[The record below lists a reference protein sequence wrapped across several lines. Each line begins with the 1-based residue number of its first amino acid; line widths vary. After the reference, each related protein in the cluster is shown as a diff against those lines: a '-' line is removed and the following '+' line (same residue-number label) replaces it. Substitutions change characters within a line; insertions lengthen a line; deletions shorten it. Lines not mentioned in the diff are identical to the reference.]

1 MIIGALPHLAVG
13 RPARVSGMAVRLLC
27 VACVAYIFR
36 PLASNSAVERHWGL
50 AVTLMTALTVLALL
64 LEAVLTAL
72 LRVDEQRA
80 RFRVALVDEMRVQ
93 LPLGAAVG
101 ASALLIAFA
110 AEVMGL
116 AALAV
121 FTAPLLVTQVAFRR
135 YAGIRAT
142 YLQTVRALAK
152 VTEIGGYVEAG
163 HSERVSRLAVAIGRE
178 LGIHEP
184 QLLELEYAALMH
196 DIGQLSLHDPIPGGA
211 TVLVSRQ
218 DQQRI
223 AELGADV
230 IQQAQV
236 LGSVAEIVRRQ
247 NEPYRDT
254 DHAAH
259 GRAGLAEPSRPPLSS
274 RIIKAANAFDD
285 LVGSSLDPGRA
296 QAAVQRLRLDTAS
309 EAQRERLA
317 ALATEFDQS
326 VREIGQ
332 GTQEDL
338 EAHDRDRRRA
348 LHEVADR
355 LRHRERELTERVAAE
370 EAEAI
375 QRIQAG
381 FADIERR
388 QLDQLKRVVERTANT
403 FSEAVSQQFD
413 VVIKSAR
420 EDAAQ
425 RLSREL
431 DRAVAHFAKEAQGVL
446 AERLAHVADAGGQR
460 LERKLSEIG
469 NTLEHERDELV
480 GELQRR
486 IGDAEV
492 ALRSQVQALAA
503 DAEAERTVLNARLQ
517 DLQRRIDDALNEAG
531 TRLSPTF
538 RGS

>member
-1 MIIGALPHLAVG
+1 VRDSGQLLLVAAAGVWLVAAVAQTAAEGLRDPRIAVAFGALIAFGEVLRLNLPGDRETAPIGFAGALAYALLIKIGTHVVQLSAEQVVTVATIGMIIGALPHLAVG
-13 RPARVSGMAVRLLC
+13 RPARVSGMAARLLC
-27 VACVAYIFR
+27 IACVAYIFR
-36 PLASNSAVERHWGL
+36 PLAGNSTLDRSWGL
-50 AVTLMTALTVLALL
+50 AFALMTSLAVLALL

-116 AALAV
+116 YSLAV

-196 DIGQLSLHDPIPGGA
+196 DIGQLSLRDPIPGGA

-247 NEPYRDT
+247 NEPYRDVEGT
-254 DHAAH
+254 VNGHTAPRPAPPAP
-259 GRAGLAEPSRPPLSS
+259 RPPAGPPSSGPSHLGPPGPPRLGPPRPGPPLSS

-296 QAAVQRLRLDTAS
+296 AAAVQRLRLDTAS
-309 EAQRERLA
+309 EYDPATVE
-317 ALATEFDQS
+317 ALS
-326 VREIGQ
+326 
-332 GTQEDL
+332 
-338 EAHDRDRRRA
+338 
-348 LHEVADR
+348 
-355 LRHRERELTERVAAE
+355 
-370 EAEAI
+370 
-375 QRIQAG
+375 
-381 FADIERR
+381 
-388 QLDQLKRVVERTANT
+388 RVVN
-403 FSEAVSQQFD
+403 
-413 VVIKSAR
+413 
-420 EDAAQ
+420 
-425 RLSREL
+425 
-431 DRAVAHFAKEAQGVL
+431 
-446 AERLAHVADAGGQR
+446 
-460 LERKLSEIG
+460 
-469 NTLEHERDELV
+469 
-480 GELQRR
+480 RR
-486 IGDAEV
+486 S
-492 ALRSQVQALAA
+492 LL
-503 DAEAERTVLNARLQ
+503 L
-517 DLQRRIDDALNEAG
+517 
-531 TRLSPTF
+531 
-538 RGS
+538 

>member
-1 MIIGALPHLAVG
+1 
-13 RPARVSGMAVRLLC
+13 
-27 VACVAYIFR
+27 
-36 PLASNSAVERHWGL
+36 
-50 AVTLMTALTVLALL
+50 
-64 LEAVLTAL
+64 
-72 LRVDEQRA
+72 VDEQRA

-116 AALAV
+116 AALGV

-152 VTEIGGYVEAG
+152 VTEIGGYVETG

-247 NEPYRDT
+247 NEPYRDV
-254 DHAAH
+254 DAAS
-259 GRAGLAEPSRPPLSS
+259 GRNGFGPSTAQTPPAGPPLSS

-296 QAAVQRLRLDTAS
+296 AAAVQRLRLDTAS
-309 EAQRERLA
+309 EYDPATVE
-317 ALATEFDQS
+317 ALS
-326 VREIGQ
+326 
-332 GTQEDL
+332 
-338 EAHDRDRRRA
+338 
-348 LHEVADR
+348 
-355 LRHRERELTERVAAE
+355 
-370 EAEAI
+370 
-375 QRIQAG
+375 
-381 FADIERR
+381 
-388 QLDQLKRVVERTANT
+388 RVVNRR
-403 FSEAVSQQFD
+403 SI
-413 VVIKSAR
+413 VI
-420 EDAAQ
+420 
-425 RLSREL
+425 
-431 DRAVAHFAKEAQGVL
+431 
-446 AERLAHVADAGGQR
+446 
-460 LERKLSEIG
+460 
-469 NTLEHERDELV
+469 
-480 GELQRR
+480 
-486 IGDAEV
+486 
-492 ALRSQVQALAA
+492 
-503 DAEAERTVLNARLQ
+503 
-517 DLQRRIDDALNEAG
+517 
-531 TRLSPTF
+531 
-538 RGS
+538 

>member
-1 MIIGALPHLAVG
+1 MVAAGVWLVVSVAQTAADGLQDPRIAISFGALIAFGEVLRLNLPGDRESAPIGFAGALAYALLIRVGTHVVHYSAQQVVTVATIGMIIGALPHLAVG
-13 RPARVSGMAVRLLC
+13 RPARVSGMAARLLC

-36 PLASNSAVERHWGL
+36 PLAGNGAVDRHWGL
-50 AVTLMTALTVLALL
+50 AFSLMTSLAVLALL

-163 HSERVSRLAVAIGRE
+163 HSERVATLAVAVGRE

-247 NEPYRDT
+247 NEPYRTVD
-254 DHAAH
+254 AAPNGSGVH
-259 GRAGLAEPSRPPLSS
+259 GGGRAESSGPPLSS

-296 QAAVQRLRLDTAS
+296 AAAVQRLRLEVAS
-309 EAQRERLA
+309 EYDPSAVEALSRVVNRRSVIQMSALSSRSPPDPHARSTLVAPSGLRFRGGSCRSSSLLGRQRRPSLPGAHSGAATRLA
-317 ALATEFDQS
+317 
-326 VREIGQ
+326 
-332 GTQEDL
+332 
-338 EAHDRDRRRA
+338 
-348 LHEVADR
+348 
-355 LRHRERELTERVAAE
+355 
-370 EAEAI
+370 
-375 QRIQAG
+375 
-381 FADIERR
+381 
-388 QLDQLKRVVERTANT
+388 
-403 FSEAVSQQFD
+403 
-413 VVIKSAR
+413 
-420 EDAAQ
+420 
-425 RLSREL
+425 
-431 DRAVAHFAKEAQGVL
+431 
-446 AERLAHVADAGGQR
+446 
-460 LERKLSEIG
+460 
-469 NTLEHERDELV
+469 
-480 GELQRR
+480 
-486 IGDAEV
+486 
-492 ALRSQVQALAA
+492 
-503 DAEAERTVLNARLQ
+503 
-517 DLQRRIDDALNEAG
+517 
-531 TRLSPTF
+531 
-538 RGS
+538 

>member
-1 MIIGALPHLAVG
+1 VRDSGQLLLVAAAGVWLVAAVAQTAAEGLRDPRIAVAFGALIAFGEVLRLNLPGDRETAPIGFAGALAYALLIKIGTHVVQLSAEQVVTVATIGMIIGALPHLAVG
-13 RPARVSGMAVRLLC
+13 RPARVSGMAARLLC
-27 VACVAYIFR
+27 IACVAYIFR
-36 PLASNSAVERHWGL
+36 PLAGNSTLDRSWGL
-50 AVTLMTALTVLALL
+50 AFALMTSLAVLALL

-116 AALAV
+116 YSLAV

-196 DIGQLSLHDPIPGGA
+196 DIGQLSLRDPIPGGA

-247 NEPYRDT
+247 NEPYRDVEGIVNGHT
-254 DHAAH
+254 AP
-259 GRAGLAEPSRPPLSS
+259 RPPAGAPRPPAGPPSSGPSHLGPPGPSRLGPPRPGPPLSS

-296 QAAVQRLRLDTAS
+296 AAAVQRLRLDTAS
-309 EAQRERLA
+309 EYDPATVE
-317 ALATEFDQS
+317 ALS
-326 VREIGQ
+326 
-332 GTQEDL
+332 
-338 EAHDRDRRRA
+338 
-348 LHEVADR
+348 
-355 LRHRERELTERVAAE
+355 
-370 EAEAI
+370 
-375 QRIQAG
+375 
-381 FADIERR
+381 
-388 QLDQLKRVVERTANT
+388 RVVN
-403 FSEAVSQQFD
+403 
-413 VVIKSAR
+413 
-420 EDAAQ
+420 
-425 RLSREL
+425 
-431 DRAVAHFAKEAQGVL
+431 
-446 AERLAHVADAGGQR
+446 
-460 LERKLSEIG
+460 
-469 NTLEHERDELV
+469 
-480 GELQRR
+480 RR
-486 IGDAEV
+486 S
-492 ALRSQVQALAA
+492 LL
-503 DAEAERTVLNARLQ
+503 L
-517 DLQRRIDDALNEAG
+517 
-531 TRLSPTF
+531 
-538 RGS
+538 

>member
-1 MIIGALPHLAVG
+1 
-13 RPARVSGMAVRLLC
+13 MAIRLLC

-36 PLASNSAVERHWGL
+36 PLAGNSAVDRHWGL
-50 AVTLMTALTVLALL
+50 AFSLMTSLAVLALL
-64 LEAVLTAL
+64 LETVLTAL

-116 AALAV
+116 EALAV

-152 VTEIGGYVEAG
+152 VTEIGGYVEPG

-211 TVLVSRQ
+211 TVLASRQ

-223 AELGADV
+223 AALGAEV

-247 NEPYRDT
+247 NEPYRAVD
-254 DHAAH
+254 AGPNGSGVH
-259 GRAGLAEPSRPPLSS
+259 GAPAKRSGPPLSS

-296 QAAVQRLRLDTAS
+296 AAAVQRLRLEVAS
-309 EAQRERLA
+309 EYDPVAVE
-317 ALATEFDQS
+317 ALS
-326 VREIGQ
+326 
-332 GTQEDL
+332 
-338 EAHDRDRRRA
+338 
-348 LHEVADR
+348 
-355 LRHRERELTERVAAE
+355 
-370 EAEAI
+370 
-375 QRIQAG
+375 
-381 FADIERR
+381 
-388 QLDQLKRVVERTANT
+388 RVVN
-403 FSEAVSQQFD
+403 
-413 VVIKSAR
+413 
-420 EDAAQ
+420 
-425 RLSREL
+425 
-431 DRAVAHFAKEAQGVL
+431 
-446 AERLAHVADAGGQR
+446 
-460 LERKLSEIG
+460 
-469 NTLEHERDELV
+469 
-480 GELQRR
+480 RR
-486 IGDAEV
+486 SV
-492 ALRSQVQALAA
+492 ML
-503 DAEAERTVLNARLQ
+503 
-517 DLQRRIDDALNEAG
+517 
-531 TRLSPTF
+531 
-538 RGS
+538 